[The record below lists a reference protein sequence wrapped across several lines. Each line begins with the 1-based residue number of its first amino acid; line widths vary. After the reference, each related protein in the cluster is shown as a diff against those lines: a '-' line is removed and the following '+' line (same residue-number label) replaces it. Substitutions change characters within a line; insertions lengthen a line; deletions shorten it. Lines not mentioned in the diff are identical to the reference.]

1 MGFSFITS
9 LLLLVLELVS
19 DEPPFPSCPLF
30 PEEET
35 LNLIFNLELGK
46 SFLTT
51 SDAILLVLLFPDDVD
66 NVLLEFELDIL
77 LAIVDDEDDFEEL
90 DGGVDFMVMGF
101 PP

>member
-1 MGFSFITS
+1 M
-9 LLLLVLELVS
+9 LELVS
-19 DEPPFPSCPLF
+19 EEPPFPSCPLF

-77 LAIVDDEDDFEEL
+77 LAIVDDEDDDEDSFEEL

>member
-1 MGFSFITS
+1 
-9 LLLLVLELVS
+9 
-19 DEPPFPSCPLF
+19 
-30 PEEET
+30 
-35 LNLIFNLELGK
+35 
-46 SFLTT
+46 
-51 SDAILLVLLFPDDVD
+51 VLLFPDDVD